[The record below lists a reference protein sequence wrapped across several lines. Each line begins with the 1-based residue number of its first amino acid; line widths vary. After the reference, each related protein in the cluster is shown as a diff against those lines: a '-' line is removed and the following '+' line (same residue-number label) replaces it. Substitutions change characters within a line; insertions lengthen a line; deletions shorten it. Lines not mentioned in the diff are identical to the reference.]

1 MTTTADLHPKED
13 SLKTKLTKKKKTPK
27 KKLQV

>member
-13 SLKTKLTKKKKTPK
+13 SLKTKLTKKKNTK